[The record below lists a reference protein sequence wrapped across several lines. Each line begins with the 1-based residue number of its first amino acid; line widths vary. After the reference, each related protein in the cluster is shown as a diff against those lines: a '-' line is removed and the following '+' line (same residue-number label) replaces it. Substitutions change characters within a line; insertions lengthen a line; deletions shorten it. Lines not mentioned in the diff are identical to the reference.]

1 MLLGLTIMDLTAL
14 VIFATALLVA
24 AASPGPG
31 IIAIV
36 ARVIGRGAQGA
47 LAYSAGF
54 VIGDLAWLTV
64 AILGLALVAQAFAA
78 VFVVIKYVGA
88 AYLLYLAYRMWTR
101 PAHAIEVGAE
111 IGGEARGRLFLT
123 GLAISLGNPKVMA
136 FYVALLPSLIDVTRV
151 TVAGFAELAAIC
163 IAVLTIV
170 LSAYVIAAVRA
181 RTLFTS
187 ARTTR
192 LLNRTG
198 GAMLAGAAVAVAAK

>member
-1 MLLGLTIMDLTAL
+1 MDLTAL
-14 VIFATALLVA
+14 IVFATALLAA

-36 ARVIGRGAQGA
+36 ARVIGRGSHGA
-47 LAYSAGF
+47 AAYGAGF
-54 VIGDLAWLTV
+54 VIGDLVWLTV
-64 AILGLALVAQAFAA
+64 AILGLAVVAQAFAQ
-78 VFVVIKYVGA
+78 VFLVIKYAGA
-88 AYLLYLAYRMWTR
+88 AYLLYLAYRMWTA
-101 PAHAIEVGAE
+101 PAQAIDVAADT
-111 IGGEARGRLFLT
+111 GGEGRGRLFLT

-151 TVAGFAELAAIC
+151 TMAGFAELAAIC

-170 LSAYVIAAVRA
+170 LGIYVIAAARA

-187 ARTTR
+187 PRAMR

-198 GAMLAGAAVAVAAK
+198 GTMLAGAAVAVAAK